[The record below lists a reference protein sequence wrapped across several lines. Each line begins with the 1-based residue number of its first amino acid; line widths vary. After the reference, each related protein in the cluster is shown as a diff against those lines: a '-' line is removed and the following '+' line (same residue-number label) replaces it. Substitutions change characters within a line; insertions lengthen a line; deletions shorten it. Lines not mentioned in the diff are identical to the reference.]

1 MPARLPLAS
10 LGRHLLRSVLRVSLP
25 AQDLPALLPGA
36 DSAMSA
42 AALRRLAEHTAAAGG
57 EDAAALQAHL
67 DARHAATL
75 ARFAPAADAAALEAL
90 WRAALQGEHPL
101 EGAYWALLLHPQAD
115 RALRHVAFGDAE
127 MLRPADAGAPALG
140 ALLERRSVSPRRLGA
155 PGPGAEDLEQMVQA
169 ALSAPDH
176 GRLHPWRVIEFRPPQ
191 REALA
196 DLFEAEKRRR
206 DPLASTAD
214 LRRARAHATDAP
226 CLLGF
231 VVSPRARKRVPLREQ
246 WLAAGA
252 ALGNLLNAAHQLG
265 YGGIVLSGERCF
277 DDALAR
283 QLGLQPGEHLA
294 GFVSLGT
301 AREPAPPTA
310 RALPQEVWRCWTPDT
325 AVPPQPP
332 RGAALGAARAF
343 DGDGLP

>member
-1 MPARLPLAS
+1 MPAPLPLAG

-25 AQDLPALLPGA
+25 VQEMPALLPGA
-36 DSAMSA
+36 DASMSD
-42 AALRRLAEHTAAAGG
+42 AALRRLAESTAAAGG
-57 EDAAALQAHL
+57 EGAAAIQARL
-67 DARHAATL
+67 DVLL
-75 ARFAPAADAAALEAL
+75 APALSRFAPAADAAGLEAL
-90 WRAALQGEHPL
+90 WRTALRGELPL
-101 EGAYWALLLHPQAD
+101 EGAYWALLVHPQAD
-115 RALRHVAFGDAE
+115 RTLRHVAFGDVE
-127 MLRPADAGAPALG
+127 MLRPADAAPASLG
-140 ALLERRSVSPRRLGA
+140 ALLERRSISPRRLDA
-155 PGPGAEDLEQMVQA
+155 PGPGAEDIELMVQA

-176 GRLHPWRVIEFRPPQ
+176 GRLHPWRVIEFRTPQ

-196 DLFEAEKRRR
+196 ALFEAEKRRR
-206 DPLASTAD
+206 DPLASAAD
-214 LRRARAHATDAP
+214 LRRARAHATEAP

-325 AVPPQPP
+325 AAAPAL
-332 RGAALGAARAF
+332 RGPALPAARAL
-343 DGDGLP
+343 DGEGLS